1 VRRALLGTAPE
12 DNSIFSSVRG
22 HSTACDGLDS
32 KPRRDK
38 LQRSVGSGVLRNAG
52 LYESGYYEGGS
63 LQYRHHDKP
72 LEKTHAGLAN
82 RHHSRRTINGRLT
95 DRDAVLEPR
104 RQMPHQSMHR
114 DSCSHTTKVRTPAD
128 WARSS
133 HFRNKSCRD
142 YLNPYNAHTVSRAD
156 SPRISL
162 TSHSFLA
169 VYYRAWHPIF
179 SFILPSVS
187 PSLLSLSLQPERCI
201 CTVRAETLASAAP
214 NSVACVN
221 GSAASRLGHLE
232 SPSARLAHWHVSLAC

>member
-1 VRRALLGTAPE
+1 MISHWRRHTQDWLTGITPGGL
-12 DNSIFSSVRG
+12 
-22 HSTACDGLDS
+22 STDGS
-32 KPRRDK
+32 QIEMP
-38 LQRSVGSGVLRNAG
+38 SWS
-52 LYESGYYEGGS
+52 
-63 LQYRHHDKP
+63 
-72 LEKTHAGLAN
+72 HAG
-82 RHHSRRTINGRLT
+82 RC
-95 DRDAVLEPR
+95 
-104 RQMPHQSMHR
+104 HQSMHR

-201 CTVRAETLASAAP
+201 CTVKAETLASAAP